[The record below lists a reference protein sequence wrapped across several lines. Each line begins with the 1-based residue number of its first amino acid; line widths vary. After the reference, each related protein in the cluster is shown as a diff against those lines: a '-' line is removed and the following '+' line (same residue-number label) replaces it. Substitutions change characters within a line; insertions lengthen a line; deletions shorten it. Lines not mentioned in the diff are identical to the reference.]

1 MVTRRSIVQGM
12 VAGGTLL
19 TVAPGFAVAMTG
31 GERRFVFIF
40 LRGAMDGLS
49 AVPAYGEPRFKA
61 LRGELA
67 DGSPGEGTPF
77 DALKLDGLFALNPDL
92 PTLHKLYGAGEL
104 TVVHAACHGYRDR
117 SHFDAQDAFDRGTVD
132 KSFRDG
138 WLNRALA
145 YLPPRKEGDLAMAIG
160 PTPPLSMRGDVAIAS
175 WVPAEGEGL
184 DPDTIV
190 RLAELYRPDA
200 ELGPNF
206 EKGFKAEAMG
216 RAMADGGKDELTS
229 AQARGFIKQARAAAG
244 FLRDPAG
251 PRVVTIDF
259 GNWDSHASQNVRF
272 MPGQQSAGGYQGR
285 FAELYIA
292 LDRGIAALKEGLG
305 SEWANTAVMVITEFG
320 RTVRINGNRG
330 TDHGTGGAG
339 FLLGGAVA
347 GGRIIADWPGL
358 GEGKLFEDRDLLTTT
373 DLRALCKG
381 VLREHLSIA
390 DGALETI
397 FPDSRAVKPLEGL
410 IRRRA

>member
-1 MVTRRSIVQGM
+1 MVSRRSVVQGI
-12 VAGGTLL
+12 VAGGGLL
-19 TVAPGFAVAMTG
+19 TLAPGFAVAMTG

-67 DGSPGEGTPF
+67 DGNPSEGTPF
-77 DALKLDGLFALNPDL
+77 DALKLDGMFALNPDL
-92 PTLHKLYGAGEL
+92 PQLHRLYGAGEL
-104 TVVHAACHGYRDR
+104 TIVHAACHGYRDR
-117 SHFDAQDAFDRGTVD
+117 SHFDAQDAFDRGTTN
-132 KSFRDG
+132 KSVRDG

-145 YLPPRKEGDLAMAIG
+145 YLPPKKEGDLAMAIG
-160 PTPPLSMRGDVAIAS
+160 STPPLSMRGDVAIAS

-216 RAMADGGKDELTS
+216 RAMGDGGKDELTS
-229 AQARGFIKQARAAAG
+229 AHARGFIKQARAAAG
-244 FLRDPAG
+244 FLREPNG
-251 PRVVTIDF
+251 PRLVTIDF
-259 GNWDSHASQNVRF
+259 GNWDSHAGQNVRF
-272 MPGQQSAGGYQGR
+272 MPGQQSSGGYQGR
-285 FAELYIA
+285 FAELYLA

-305 SEWANTAVMVITEFG
+305 AEWGNTAVMVITEFG

-330 TDHGTGGAG
+330 TDHGTGGAA
-339 FLLGGAVA
+339 FLLGGAVS

-358 GEGKLFEDRDLLTTT
+358 ADAQLFENRDLRTTT

-381 VLREHLSIA
+381 VLREHLA
-390 DGALETI
+390 VPDAALETV
-397 FPDSRAVKPLEGL
+397 FPDSRSIKPLEGL
-410 IRRRA
+410 IRRSA

>member
-1 MVTRRSIVQGM
+1 
-12 VAGGTLL
+12 
-19 TVAPGFAVAMTG
+19 
-31 GERRFVFIF
+31 
-40 LRGAMDGLS
+40 
-49 AVPAYGEPRFKA
+49 
-61 LRGELA
+61 
-67 DGSPGEGTPF
+67 
-77 DALKLDGLFALNPDL
+77 
-92 PTLHKLYGAGEL
+92 
-104 TVVHAACHGYRDR
+104 
-117 SHFDAQDAFDRGTVD
+117 
-132 KSFRDG
+132 
-138 WLNRALA
+138 
-145 YLPPRKEGDLAMAIG
+145 
-160 PTPPLSMRGDVAIAS
+160 
-175 WVPAEGEGL
+175 
-184 DPDTIV
+184 
-190 RLAELYRPDA
+190 
-200 ELGPNF
+200 
-206 EKGFKAEAMG
+206 
-216 RAMADGGKDELTS
+216 
-229 AQARGFIKQARAAAG
+229 
-244 FLRDPAG
+244 
-251 PRVVTIDF
+251 
-259 GNWDSHASQNVRF
+259 

-305 SEWANTAVMVITEFG
+305 PEWANTAVMVITEFG

-358 GEGKLFEDRDLLTTT
+358 GEGKLFEDRDLLPTT